1 MNPLNPSFETR
12 VSLNYS
18 DQGCLARPVL
28 GASFMT
34 VFSILKTLFK
44 KETLPPSLSK
54 PARAIPADVRG
65 VSATPSQT
73 PPPSFDD
80 HRLAELIEKQG
91 TGSQSVMAGSFELV
105 GLDEIKEALG
115 PKWAALAARAS
126 ELAEQGIKR
135 RISDSDVLQVLSDT
149 EFSICFARLSRE
161 AAVERARQI
170 SREIKQEIFA
180 ELPEFSSSV
189 TVKQYVAEIELKNL
203 AGDTG
208 SLPDRLVLTLRR
220 MRLEA
225 DRAIL
230 NYRRLLLKDF
240 QLLFA
245 PLWDPQRA
253 IVDLNRCV
261 LDLSLGC
268 TTLSQFQAI
277 ADPDQMVDTL
287 ADMDCLALTRAL
299 EVLHRYG
306 KASNVAAILVPVGY
320 QTLARSTTRREYF
333 KLLSSVPEVYSPFV
347 KLEVTN
353 VPYRPDVD
361 QLNDLLFAVSAIRP
375 SLTLQVNGNAEYLS
389 ALDPTPLW
397 GLSCNLSTGQV
408 RDPSHRSF
416 APAFME
422 FATSNGLRTMAH
434 GANTIGLALAAVNS
448 GFDYVSGTAIHLSQ
462 DTPRAPSRLHPLTF
476 PKRISG

>member
-1 MNPLNPSFETR
+1 
-12 VSLNYS
+12 
-18 DQGCLARPVL
+18 
-28 GASFMT
+28 MT
-34 VFSILKTLFK
+34 VFGLIKNLFQKEDTAHLLSGDAILVRRPAKSYALGAAAPNDGLAPK
-44 KETLPPSLSK
+44 PPANDALS
-54 PARAIPADVRG
+54 
-65 VSATPSQT
+65 Q
-73 PPPSFDD
+73 
-80 HRLAELIEKQG
+80 LIRQRNDA
-91 TGSQSVMAGSFELV
+91 SSVMAGSLELV

-115 PKWAALAARAS
+115 NRWEGLAARAAQ
-126 ELAEQGIKR
+126 LAEQGIR
-135 RISDSDVLQVLSDT
+135 RRLGDADVLQVLSDT
-149 EFSICFARLSRE
+149 EFSICFAKLGRD

-203 AGDTG
+203 DGDTG
-208 SLPDRLVLTLRR
+208 SLADRLVLTLRR

-240 QLLFA
+240 QILFA
-245 PLWDPQRA
+245 PVWEPERA
-253 IVDLNRCV
+253 VVDLNRCV

-306 KASNVAAILVPVGY
+306 RASKVASLLVPVGY
-320 QTLARSTTRREYF
+320 QTLARSATRREYL
-333 KLLSSVPEVYSPFV
+333 KLLTSLPEVYMPFV

-353 VPYRPDVD
+353 VPSRLNVD
-361 QLNDLLFAVSAIRP
+361 QLNYLLFAVSAKCP
-375 SLTLQVNGNAEYLS
+375 GLTLQVGGGADYL
-389 ALDPTPLW
+389 AGLDPTPLW
-397 GLSCNLSTGQV
+397 GLSSNLSMGQM
-408 RDPSHRSF
+408 RDASLRSVH
-416 APAFME
+416 PAFWD
-422 FATSNGLRTMAH
+422 FARTNGLRTLAH
-434 GANTIGLALAAVNS
+434 SANTIGLALAAVDS

-462 DTPRAPSRLHPLTF
+462 DTPRAPSRLQPLTF
-476 PKRISG
+476 PKRTSK

>member
-1 MNPLNPSFETR
+1 
-12 VSLNYS
+12 
-18 DQGCLARPVL
+18 
-28 GASFMT
+28 MT
-34 VFSILKTLFK
+34 VFSIIRTLFG
-44 KETLPPSLSK
+44 KEAEPPQSLAK
-54 PARAIPADVRG
+54 PARAIPADARAWTSGQPAPPVRSPHDG
-65 VSATPSQT
+65 
-73 PPPSFDD
+73 
-80 HRLAELIEKQG
+80 RLANLIGNQG
-91 TGSQSVMAGSFELV
+91 TSSQSVMAGSFELV

-115 PKWAALAARAS
+115 ERWAGLAARAS
-126 ELAEQGIKR
+126 ELAEQGIRR
-135 RISDSDVLQVLSDT
+135 RISDSDVLQVLSET
-149 EFSICFARLSRE
+149 EFSICFAKLDRG
-161 AAVERARQI
+161 AAVERAKQI
-170 SREIKQEIFA
+170 SREIKQELFA

-208 SLPDRLVLTLRR
+208 SLADRLVLTLRR

-245 PLWDPQRA
+245 PLWDPMRA

-299 EVLHRYG
+299 EMLHRYG
-306 KASNVAAILVPVGY
+306 RASNVAAVLVPVGY
-320 QTLARSTTRREYF
+320 QTLARTSTRREYL
-333 KLLSSVPEVYSPFV
+333 KLLASVPEVYSPFV
-347 KLEVTN
+347 RLEVTG
-353 VPYRPDVD
+353 VPSRPNVD
-361 QLNDLLFAVSAIRP
+361 QLNDLLFTVGDMRP
-375 SLTLQVNGNAEYLS
+375 GLTLQVTGNAGYLS
-389 ALDPTPLW
+389 ELDPAPLW
-397 GLSCNLSTGQV
+397 GLSCNLSMGHL
-408 RDPSHRSF
+408 RDATQRAVAPS
-416 APAFME
+416 FME
-422 FATSNGLRTMAH
+422 FAKSNSLRTMAH
-434 GANTIGLALAAVNS
+434 GANTIGLALAAVDS
-448 GFDYVSGTAIHLSQ
+448 GFNYVSGTAIHLSQ

>member
-1 MNPLNPSFETR
+1 
-12 VSLNYS
+12 
-18 DQGCLARPVL
+18 
-28 GASFMT
+28 MT
-34 VFSILKTLFK
+34 VFSIIKTFFT
-44 KETLPPSLSK
+44 KESAPPLVIAK
-54 PARAIPADVRG
+54 PARA
-65 VSATPSQT
+65 SAPGARAAPYPT
-73 PPPSFDD
+73 PPSND
-80 HRLAELIEKQG
+80 RLAELISRQQAS
-91 TGSQSVMAGSFELV
+91 SQSLMAGSFELV

-115 PKWAALAARAS
+115 ARWDDLAARAS
-126 ELAEQGIKR
+126 QVAEQGIR
-135 RISDSDVLQVLSDT
+135 RRLSDSDILQVLSDT
-149 EFSICFARLSRE
+149 EFSICFAKLDRK
-161 AAVERARQI
+161 AAVDRAKQI
-170 SREIKQEIFA
+170 SREIKQEIFT

-189 TVKQYVAEIELKNL
+189 TVKQYVAEIDLKNL

-208 SLPDRLVLTLRR
+208 SLADRLVLTLRR

-230 NYRRLLLKDF
+230 NYRRLLLNDF
-240 QLLFA
+240 QVLFA
-245 PLWDPQRA
+245 PVWDPERA

-306 KASNVAAILVPVGY
+306 KASKIAAILVPVGY
-320 QTLARSTTRREYF
+320 QTLARSSTRREYL

-353 VPYRPDVD
+353 VPSRANVD
-361 QLNDLLFAVSAIRP
+361 QLNTLLLTVSAIRRD
-375 SLTLQVNGNAEYLS
+375 LTLQVNGNAQYLS
-389 ALDPTPLW
+389 GLDPVPLW
-397 GLSCNLSTGQV
+397 GLSCHLSAGQA
-408 RDPSHRSF
+408 RDPAQHMVAPEFMAF
-416 APAFME
+416 AR
-422 FATSNGLRTMAH
+422 TNRLRTMAH
-434 GANTIGLALAAVNS
+434 GANTMGLAMAAVDS

>member
-1 MNPLNPSFETR
+1 
-12 VSLNYS
+12 
-18 DQGCLARPVL
+18 
-28 GASFMT
+28 MT
-34 VFSILKTLFK
+34 VLSIIKTFFK
-44 KETLPPSLSK
+44 KGAASPPSLTN
-54 PARAIPADVRG
+54 PARAVPLGHASPSSQRPSPS
-65 VSATPSQT
+65 VSTSDNRL
-73 PPPSFDD
+73 DD
-80 HRLAELIEKQG
+80 LIARRRA
-91 TGSQSVMAGSFELV
+91 SLQSVIAGSIELV

-115 PKWAALAARAS
+115 SKWAGLAARAS
-126 ELAEQGIKR
+126 ELAEQGIR
-135 RISDSDVLQVLSDT
+135 RRLSDSDILQALSDT
-149 EFSICFARLSRE
+149 EFSICFAKLNRE
-161 AAVERARQI
+161 AALERARQI

-180 ELPEFSSSV
+180 ELPEFSLSM
-189 TVKQYVAEIELKNL
+189 TVKQYVAEIELSNL

-208 SLPDRLVLTLRR
+208 SLADRLVLTLRR

-245 PLWDPQRA
+245 PLWDPERA
-253 IVDLNRCV
+253 IVELNRCV

-306 KASNVAAILVPVGY
+306 KASNLAAILVPVGY
-320 QTLARSTTRREYF
+320 QTLARSSTRREYL

-353 VPYRPDVD
+353 VPSRPDVD
-361 QLNDLLFAVSAIRP
+361 HLNNLLFTVRAVCP
-375 SLTLQVNGNAEYLS
+375 DLTLQVNGSAEYLS
-389 ALDPTPLW
+389 ALDAMPLW
-397 GLSCNLSTGQV
+397 GLSCNLSMGQL
-408 RDPSHRSF
+408 R
-416 APAFME
+416 APTRRAVAPFFME
-422 FATSNGLRTMAH
+422 FARSNGLRTLAH
-434 GANTIGLALAAVNS
+434 GANTIGLALAAVDS
-448 GFDYVSGTAIHLSQ
+448 GFHYVSGTAIHLSQ
-462 DTPRAPSRLHPLTF
+462 DTPRAPSRLHPLTR

>member
-1 MNPLNPSFETR
+1 
-12 VSLNYS
+12 
-18 DQGCLARPVL
+18 
-28 GASFMT
+28 MT
-34 VFSILKTLFK
+34 VFSIIKTFFT
-44 KETLPPSLSK
+44 KETSPPHFLAK
-54 PARAIPADVRG
+54 PARAIPMGARV
-65 VSATPSQT
+65 ATPGPIR
-73 PPPSFDD
+73 PPAPDD
-80 HRLAELIEKQG
+80 DRLEDLISRQG
-91 TGSQSVMAGSFELV
+91 ETSQSVVAGSFELV

-115 PKWAALAARAS
+115 ARWPDLAARAS
-126 ELAEQGIKR
+126 DLAEQGIR
-135 RISDSDVLQVLSDT
+135 RRLADRDILQVLSET
-149 EFSICFARLSRE
+149 EFSICFARLDRKG
-161 AAVERARQI
+161 AVERARQI

-189 TVKQYVAEIELKNL
+189 TVKQYVAEIEIKNL

-208 SLPDRLVLTLRR
+208 SLADRLVLTLRR

-240 QLLFA
+240 QVLFA
-245 PLWDPQRA
+245 PLWDPERA

-320 QTLARSTTRREYF
+320 QTLARSSTRREYL
-333 KLLSSVPEVYSPFV
+333 KLLSSVPDVYSPFV

-353 VPYRPDVD
+353 VPARPNVD
-361 QLNDLLFAVSAIRP
+361 QLNTLLFTVSAIRRD
-375 SLTLQVNGNAEYLS
+375 LTLQVNASAGYLS
-389 ALDPTPLW
+389 ALDAAPLW
-397 GLSCNLSTGQV
+397 GLSCNLSAGQL
-408 RDPSHRSF
+408 RDPTQRTV

-422 FATSNGLRTMAH
+422 FARDNGLRTMAH
-434 GANTIGLALAAVNS
+434 GANTIGLALAAVDS